1 MRLLGDVNIAAAT
14 IQALRARGFD
24 VLALT
29 EVGLHR
35 LQDVDI
41 LAQAAREG
49 RSVVT
54 FDRRF
59 TTSLALFRMELPSV
73 IVLSIRDQTPASA
86 TPKLLSALEQ
96 HREVLDEGAIVIVDD
111 DRTRVRRL
119 PLTP

>member
-1 MRLLGDVNIAAAT
+1 VKLLADVNIAAAT
-14 IQALRARGFD
+14 IRALRDRGFD

-35 LQDVDI
+35 LQDPDI
-41 LAQAAREG
+41 LARAADEG
-49 RSVVT
+49 RAVVT

-59 TTSLALFRMELPSV
+59 TTSLALFRMALPSV
-73 IVLSIRDQTPASA
+73 VILSVRDQTPTSA
-86 TPKLLSALEQ
+86 TPRLLNALDQ
-96 HREVLDEGAIVIVDD
+96 HREEIAEGAIVIVDE

>member
-1 MRLLGDVNIAAAT
+1 MKLLADVNIAAAT
-14 IQALRARGFD
+14 IRALRDRGFE

-35 LQDVDI
+35 LPDPDI
-41 LAQAAREG
+41 LARAADEERA
-49 RSVVT
+49 VVT

-59 TTSLALFRMELPSV
+59 TTSLALFRMALPSV
-73 IVLSIRDQTPASA
+73 VILSVRDQTPASA
-86 TPKLLSALEQ
+86 TPRLLNALAQ
-96 HREVLDEGAIVIVDD
+96 HRQEIAEGAIVIVDE